1 MRAIAIVLSLS
12 ICGMAFLMVSAIASV
27 MDGKGS
33 PGSYRGYDAK
43 EKAFKRLKMKEA
55 GKWTCSSF
63 AKICRRNNANSPA
76 CQTSHSNCMATG
88 VFVGPKGATVSDVT
102 RQ

>member
-1 MRAIAIVLSLS
+1 MRAVAIVLSLS
-12 ICGMAFLMVSAIASV
+12 ICAMDFLTAPAIASV

-33 PGSYRGYDAK
+33 PGSFRGERARD
-43 EKAFKRLKMKEA
+43 KAFGKLKKNAA
-55 GKWTCSSF
+55 GEKTCSSY

-76 CQTSHSNCMATG
+76 CQTSYSNCMATG
-88 VFVGPKGATVSDVT
+88 VFVGPKGATFSGMT